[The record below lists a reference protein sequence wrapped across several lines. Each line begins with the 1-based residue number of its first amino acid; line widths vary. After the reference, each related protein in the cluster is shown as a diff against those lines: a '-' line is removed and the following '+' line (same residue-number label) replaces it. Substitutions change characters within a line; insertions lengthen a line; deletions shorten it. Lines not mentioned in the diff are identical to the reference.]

1 MNLNDRALLVQLSI
15 SQWLAR
21 KYDKKATREVA
32 VAHGTAMD
40 VGRYNKSLLP
50 MQNLLDNVH
59 KKASLIRE
67 KYYKN
72 TLPWGIDGTMML
84 PTSNYLQ
91 FMTEFRKEK
100 SEWMQL
106 VEDFVTEYPQLV
118 ANASNMLGGLYDPAD
133 YPTPSQIR
141 NKFSMDM
148 AVYPVPSSDFRVEIA
163 SDELSRIQQDVET
176 RVANAQAEAM
186 KEVWQRLF
194 DRVKHMADKLSD
206 PKAIFKNSMVE
217 HAKELCS
224 LLPRLNFADDPN
236 LEALRH
242 EVESK
247 LLKHPEALRNDPDL
261 RSDTA
266 AEARRIM
273 AAMGSFMGNAN
284 G

>member
-50 MQNLLDNVH
+50 MQNMLDSVH

-84 PTSNYLQ
+84 PTSNYLN

-100 SEWMQL
+100 AEWMQL

-118 ANASNMLGGLYDPAD
+118 ANASTMLGGLYDPSD

-148 AVYPVPSSDFRVEIA
+148 AVYPVPSADFRVEIA

-176 RVANAQAEAM
+176 RVKDAQKQAM
-186 KEVWQRLF
+186 QEVWQRLF
-194 DRVKHMADKLSD
+194 DRVQHMAEKLSD

-236 LEALRH
+236 LEALRQ

-247 LLKHPEALRNDPDL
+247 LIKHPEALRNDPDL

>member
-59 KKASLIRE
+59 KKASLVRE

-100 SEWMQL
+100 AEWMQL
-106 VEDFVTEYPQLV
+106 VEDFVAEYPQLV

-163 SDELSRIQQDVET
+163 SDELSRIQQDVEA

-194 DRVKHMADKLSD
+194 DRVKHMAEKLSD

-236 LEALRH
+236 LELLRQ

-273 AAMGSFMGNAN
+273 AAMGSFMGSPQ
-284 G
+284 

>member
-59 KKASLIRE
+59 KKASLVRE

-100 SEWMQL
+100 AEWMQL
-106 VEDFVTEYPQLV
+106 VEDFVAEYPQLV

-163 SDELSRIQQDVET
+163 SDELSRIQQDVEA

-194 DRVKHMADKLSD
+194 DRVKHMAEKLSD

-236 LEALRH
+236 LETLRQ

-273 AAMGSFMGNAN
+273 AAMGSFMGSPQ
-284 G
+284 

>member
-32 VAHGTAMD
+32 VAHGTAVD

-72 TLPWGIDGTMML
+72 TLPWGMDGTMML

-91 FMTEFRKEK
+91 FMNEFRKEK
-100 SEWMQL
+100 GEWMQL
-106 VEDFVTEYPQLV
+106 VDDFVAEYPQLV
-118 ANASNMLGGLYDPAD
+118 ANASTMLGGLYDAAD
-133 YPTPSQIR
+133 YPTASQIR
-141 NKFSMDM
+141 DKFRMDM

-163 SDELSRIQQDVET
+163 SDELSRIQHDVET
-176 RVANAQAEAM
+176 RVKDAQQQAM
-186 KEVWQRLF
+186 QEVWQRLF
-194 DRVKHMADKLSD
+194 DRVKHMAEKLSD

-217 HAKELCS
+217 HATELCA

-236 LEALRH
+236 LEALRK
-242 EVESK
+242 EVEAK
-247 LLKHPEALRNDPDL
+247 LIKHPEALRNDPDL

-273 AAMGSFMGNAN
+273 AAMGTFMGSSN

>member
-32 VAHGTAMD
+32 VAHGTAVD

-72 TLPWGIDGTMML
+72 TLPWGMDGTMML

-91 FMTEFRKEK
+91 FMNEFRKEK
-100 SEWMQL
+100 GEWMQL
-106 VEDFVTEYPQLV
+106 VDDFVAEYPQLV
-118 ANASNMLGGLYDPAD
+118 ANASTMLGGLYDAAD
-133 YPTPSQIR
+133 YPTASQIR
-141 NKFSMDM
+141 DKFRMDM

-163 SDELSRIQQDVET
+163 SDELSRIQHDVET
-176 RVANAQAEAM
+176 RVKDAQQQAM
-186 KEVWQRLF
+186 QEVWQRLF
-194 DRVKHMADKLSD
+194 DRVKHMAEKLSD

-217 HAKELCS
+217 HATELCA

-236 LEALRH
+236 LEALRK
-242 EVESK
+242 EVEAK
-247 LLKHPEALRNDPDL
+247 LIKHPEALRNDPDL

-273 AAMGSFMGNAN
+273 AAMGTFMGAQ
-284 G
+284 

>member
-32 VAHGTAMD
+32 VAHGTAVD

-72 TLPWGIDGTMML
+72 TLPWGMDGTMML

-91 FMTEFRKEK
+91 FMNEFRKEK
-100 SEWMQL
+100 GEWIQL
-106 VEDFVTEYPQLV
+106 VDDFVAEYPQLV
-118 ANASNMLGGLYDPAD
+118 ANASTMLGGLYDAAD
-133 YPTPSQIR
+133 YPTASQIR
-141 NKFSMDM
+141 DKFRMDM

-163 SDELSRIQQDVET
+163 SDELSRIQHDVET
-176 RVANAQAEAM
+176 RVKDAQQQAM
-186 KEVWQRLF
+186 QEVWQRLF
-194 DRVKHMADKLSD
+194 DRVKHMAEKLSD

-217 HAKELCS
+217 HATELCA

-236 LEALRH
+236 LEALRK

-247 LLKHPEALRNDPDL
+247 LIKHPEALRNDPDL

-273 AAMGSFMGNAN
+273 AAMGTFMGSGN

>member
-32 VAHGTAMD
+32 VAHGTAVD

-91 FMTEFRKEK
+91 FMNEFRKEK
-100 SEWMQL
+100 GEWMQL
-106 VEDFVTEYPQLV
+106 VDDFVGEYPQLV
-118 ANASNMLGGLYDPAD
+118 ANASTMLGGLYDAAD
-133 YPTPSQIR
+133 YPTASQIR
-141 NKFSMDM
+141 DKFRMDM

-163 SDELSRIQQDVET
+163 SDELSRIQHDVET
-176 RVANAQAEAM
+176 RVKDAQQQAM
-186 KEVWQRLF
+186 QEVWQRLF
-194 DRVKHMADKLSD
+194 DRVKHMAEKLSD

-217 HAKELCS
+217 HATELCA

-236 LEALRH
+236 LEALRK
-242 EVESK
+242 EVEAK
-247 LLKHPEALRNDPDL
+247 LIKHPEALRNDPDL

-273 AAMGSFMGNAN
+273 AAMGTFMGSGN

>member
-32 VAHGTAMD
+32 VAHGTAVD

-72 TLPWGIDGTMML
+72 TLPWGMDGTMML

-91 FMTEFRKEK
+91 FMNEFRKEK
-100 SEWMQL
+100 GEWIQL
-106 VEDFVTEYPQLV
+106 VDDFVAEYPQLV
-118 ANASNMLGGLYDPAD
+118 ANASTMLGGLYDAAD
-133 YPTPSQIR
+133 YPTASQIR
-141 NKFSMDM
+141 DKFRMDM

-163 SDELSRIQQDVET
+163 SDELSRIQHDVET
-176 RVANAQAEAM
+176 RVKDAQQQAM
-186 KEVWQRLF
+186 QEVWQRLF
-194 DRVKHMADKLSD
+194 DRVKHMAEKLSD

-217 HAKELCS
+217 HATELCA

-236 LEALRH
+236 LEALRK

-247 LLKHPEALRNDPDL
+247 LIKHPEALRNDPDL

-273 AAMGSFMGNAN
+273 AAMGTFMGSSN

>member
-32 VAHGTAMD
+32 VAHGTAVD

-72 TLPWGIDGTMML
+72 TLPWGMDGTMML

-91 FMTEFRKEK
+91 FMNEFRKEK
-100 SEWMQL
+100 GEWMHL
-106 VEDFVTEYPQLV
+106 VDDFVAEYPQLV
-118 ANASNMLGGLYDPAD
+118 ANASTMLGGLYDAAD
-133 YPTPSQIR
+133 YPTASQIR
-141 NKFSMDM
+141 DKFRMDM

-163 SDELSRIQQDVET
+163 SDELSRIQHDVET
-176 RVANAQAEAM
+176 RVKDAQQQAM
-186 KEVWQRLF
+186 QEVWQRLF
-194 DRVKHMADKLSD
+194 DRVKHMAEKLSD

-217 HAKELCS
+217 HATELCA

-236 LEALRH
+236 LEALRK
-242 EVESK
+242 EVEAK
-247 LLKHPEALRNDPDL
+247 LIKHPEALRNDPDL

-273 AAMGSFMGNAN
+273 AAMGTFMGSGN

>member
-32 VAHGTAMD
+32 VAHGTAVD

-72 TLPWGIDGTMML
+72 TLPWGMDGTMML

-91 FMTEFRKEK
+91 FMNEFRKEK
-100 SEWMQL
+100 GEWIQL
-106 VEDFVTEYPQLV
+106 VDDFVAEYPQLV
-118 ANASNMLGGLYDPAD
+118 ANASTMLGGLYDAAD
-133 YPTPSQIR
+133 YPTASQIR
-141 NKFSMDM
+141 DKFRMDM

-163 SDELSRIQQDVET
+163 SDELSRIQHDVET
-176 RVANAQAEAM
+176 RVKDAQQQAM
-186 KEVWQRLF
+186 QEVWQRLF
-194 DRVKHMADKLSD
+194 DRVKHMAEKLSD

-217 HAKELCS
+217 HATELCA

-236 LEALRH
+236 LEALRK

-247 LLKHPEALRNDPDL
+247 LIKHPEALRNDPDL

-273 AAMGSFMGNAN
+273 AAMGTFMGAQ
-284 G
+284 

>member
-50 MQNLLDNVH
+50 MQNMLDSVH

-84 PTSNYLQ
+84 PTSNYLN

-100 SEWMQL
+100 AEWMQL

-118 ANASNMLGGLYDPAD
+118 ANASTMLGGLYDPSD

-163 SDELSRIQQDVET
+163 SDELSRIQQDVEA

-194 DRVKHMADKLSD
+194 DRVKHMAEKLSD

-236 LEALRH
+236 LEALRQ

-261 RSDTA
+261 RNDTA

-273 AAMGSFMGNAN
+273 AAMGSFMGSPQ
-284 G
+284 

>member
-32 VAHGTAMD
+32 VAHGTAVD

-91 FMTEFRKEK
+91 FMNEFRKEK
-100 SEWMQL
+100 GEWIQL
-106 VEDFVTEYPQLV
+106 VDDFVAEYPQLV
-118 ANASNMLGGLYDPAD
+118 ANASTMLGGLYDAAD
-133 YPTPSQIR
+133 YPTASQIR
-141 NKFSMDM
+141 DKFRMDM

-163 SDELSRIQQDVET
+163 SDELSRIQHDVET
-176 RVANAQAEAM
+176 RVKDAQQQAM
-186 KEVWQRLF
+186 QEVWQRLF
-194 DRVKHMADKLSD
+194 DRVKHMAEKLSD

-217 HAKELCS
+217 HATELCA

-236 LEALRH
+236 LEALRK
-242 EVESK
+242 EVEAK
-247 LLKHPEALRNDPDL
+247 LIKHPEALRNDPDL

-273 AAMGSFMGNAN
+273 AAMGTFMGSGN

>member
-32 VAHGTAMD
+32 VAHGTAVD

-72 TLPWGIDGTMML
+72 TLPWGMDGTMML

-91 FMTEFRKEK
+91 FMNEFRKEK
-100 SEWMQL
+100 GEWIQL
-106 VEDFVTEYPQLV
+106 VDDFVAEYPQLV
-118 ANASNMLGGLYDPAD
+118 ANASTMLGGLYDAAD
-133 YPTPSQIR
+133 YPTASQIR
-141 NKFSMDM
+141 DKFRMDM

-163 SDELSRIQQDVET
+163 NDELSRIQHDVET
-176 RVANAQAEAM
+176 RVKDAQQQAM
-186 KEVWQRLF
+186 QEVWQRLF
-194 DRVKHMADKLSD
+194 DRVKHMAEKLSD

-217 HAKELCS
+217 HATELCA

-236 LEALRH
+236 LEALRK

-247 LLKHPEALRNDPDL
+247 LIKHPEALRNDPDL

-273 AAMGSFMGNAN
+273 AAMGTFMGAQ
-284 G
+284 

>member
-1 MNLNDRALLVQLSI
+1 
-15 SQWLAR
+15 
-21 KYDKKATREVA
+21 
-32 VAHGTAMD
+32 
-40 VGRYNKSLLP
+40 
-50 MQNLLDNVH
+50 
-59 KKASLIRE
+59 
-67 KYYKN
+67 
-72 TLPWGIDGTMML
+72 
-84 PTSNYLQ
+84 
-91 FMTEFRKEK
+91 MTEFRKEK

>member
-59 KKASLIRE
+59 KKASLVRE

-100 SEWMQL
+100 AEWMQL
-106 VEDFVTEYPQLV
+106 VEDFVAEYPQLV

-163 SDELSRIQQDVET
+163 SDELSRIQQDVEA

-194 DRVKHMADKLSD
+194 DRVKHMAEKLSD

-236 LEALRH
+236 LETLRQ

-273 AAMGSFMGNAN
+273 AAMGSFMGTPQ
-284 G
+284 

>member
-32 VAHGTAMD
+32 VAHGTAVD

-72 TLPWGIDGTMML
+72 TLPWGMDGTMML

-91 FMTEFRKEK
+91 FMNEFRKEK
-100 SEWMQL
+100 GEWIQL
-106 VEDFVTEYPQLV
+106 VDDFVAEYPQLV
-118 ANASNMLGGLYDPAD
+118 ANASTMLGGLYDAAD
-133 YPTPSQIR
+133 YPTASQIR
-141 NKFSMDM
+141 DKFRMDM

-163 SDELSRIQQDVET
+163 SDELSRIQHDVET
-176 RVANAQAEAM
+176 RVKDAQQQAM
-186 KEVWQRLF
+186 QEVWQRLF
-194 DRVKHMADKLSD
+194 DRVKHMAEKLSD

-217 HAKELCS
+217 HATELCA

-236 LEALRH
+236 LEALRK
-242 EVESK
+242 EVEAK
-247 LLKHPEALRNDPDL
+247 LIKHPEALRNDPDL

-273 AAMGSFMGNAN
+273 AAMGTFMGAQ
-284 G
+284 

>member
-1 MNLNDRALLVQLSI
+1 
-15 SQWLAR
+15 
-21 KYDKKATREVA
+21 
-32 VAHGTAMD
+32 
-40 VGRYNKSLLP
+40 

-72 TLPWGIDGTMML
+72 TLPWGMDGTMML

-91 FMTEFRKEK
+91 FMNEFRKEK
-100 SEWMQL
+100 GEWIQL
-106 VEDFVTEYPQLV
+106 VDDFVAEYPQLV
-118 ANASNMLGGLYDPAD
+118 ANASTMLGGLYDAAD
-133 YPTPSQIR
+133 YPTASQIR
-141 NKFSMDM
+141 DKFRMDM

-163 SDELSRIQQDVET
+163 NDELSRIQHDVET
-176 RVANAQAEAM
+176 RVKDAQQQAM
-186 KEVWQRLF
+186 QEVWQRLF
-194 DRVKHMADKLSD
+194 DRVKHMAEKLSD

-217 HAKELCS
+217 HATELCA

-236 LEALRH
+236 LEALRK

-247 LLKHPEALRNDPDL
+247 LIKHPEALRNDPDL

-273 AAMGSFMGNAN
+273 AAMGTFMGAQ
-284 G
+284 

>member
-59 KKASLIRE
+59 KKASLVRE

-100 SEWMQL
+100 AEWMQL
-106 VEDFVTEYPQLV
+106 VEDFVAEYPQLV

-163 SDELSRIQQDVET
+163 SDELSRIQQDVEA

-194 DRVKHMADKLSD
+194 DRVKHMAEKLSD

-236 LEALRH
+236 LETLRQ

>member
-21 KYDKKATREVA
+21 KYDKKANREVA
-32 VAHGTAMD
+32 VAHGTAVD

-72 TLPWGIDGTMML
+72 TLPWGMDGTMML

-91 FMTEFRKEK
+91 FMNEFRKEK
-100 SEWMQL
+100 GEWIQL
-106 VEDFVTEYPQLV
+106 VDDFVAEYPQLV
-118 ANASNMLGGLYDPAD
+118 ANASTMLGGLYDPAD
-133 YPTPSQIR
+133 YPAPAQIR
-141 NKFSMDM
+141 DKFRMDM

-163 SDELSRIQQDVET
+163 SDELSRIQQDIEA
-176 RVANAQAEAM
+176 RVSNAQADAM

-194 DRVKHMADKLSD
+194 DRVKHMAEKLSD

-217 HAKELCS
+217 HATELCA

-236 LEALRH
+236 LEALRK
-242 EVESK
+242 EVEAK
-247 LLKHPEALRNDPDL
+247 LIKQPEALRNDPDL

-273 AAMGSFMGNAN
+273 AAMGTFMGAQ
-284 G
+284 